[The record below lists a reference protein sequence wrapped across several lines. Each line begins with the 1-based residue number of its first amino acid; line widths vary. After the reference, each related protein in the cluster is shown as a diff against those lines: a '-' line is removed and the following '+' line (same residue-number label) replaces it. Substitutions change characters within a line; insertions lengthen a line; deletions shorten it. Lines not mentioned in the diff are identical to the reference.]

1 MFDCR
6 ACAAK
11 DAEIARLWK
20 ALTDANDR
28 FQALTGT
35 LSEVA
40 NNRAMEDE
48 PDVPDTGA
56 PDTEQAGGDETAWA
70 EGELERKALEIRTK
84 GGRVRPD
91 FPI

>member
-1 MFDCR
+1 
-6 ACAAK
+6 
-11 DAEIARLWK
+11 
-20 ALTDANDR
+20 
-28 FQALTGT
+28 
-35 LSEVA
+35 
-40 NNRAMEDE
+40 MEDE